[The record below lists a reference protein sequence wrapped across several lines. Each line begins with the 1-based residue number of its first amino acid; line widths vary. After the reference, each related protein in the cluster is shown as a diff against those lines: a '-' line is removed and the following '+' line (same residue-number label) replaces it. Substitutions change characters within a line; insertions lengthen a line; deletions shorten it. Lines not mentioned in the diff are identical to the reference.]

1 MAKKLKLTY
10 NKVTKTIETKDKVLA
25 DLTKVR
31 SNHEQ
36 ILKMYQLTNSAIE
49 KYAYK
54 MEQERHLLI
63 EKLAAKMLEQVEQWE
78 KLAKKRRDLIDNG
91 EDIPEEL
98 VDLGRIMEDTNVIFK
113 LIKEL

>member
-25 DLTKVR
+25 DLSKVR

-36 ILKMYQLTNSAIE
+36 ILKMYQLDKGHIE
-49 KYAYK
+49 DYAHT
-54 MEQERHLLI
+54 MEVERDALI
-63 EKLAAKMLEQVEQWE
+63 KKLDIKMLDAINEWE
-78 KLAKKRRDLIDNG
+78 KLAKKRRDLIEKG
-91 EDIPEEL
+91 KEIPEEL
-98 VDLGRIMEDTNVIFK
+98 VDLGRVMQETNAIFK